1 MHDEPRLQRIY
12 RRPEAAEKLGW
23 KLNTLNTYIQIGK
36 IRKPIKLTPG
46 GRADGFTEDMLIEI
60 QQEAIAAS
68 RPRRSLPRVK
78 RIRNTDATIGTATPS
93 V

>member
-23 KLNTLNTYIQIGK
+23 KLNTLNTYIQTGK

-46 GRADGFTEDMLIEI
+46 GRADGYTEDMLIEM
-60 QQEAIAAS
+60 QQAAIAAS
-68 RPRRSLPRVK
+68 QRRSLPRVK
-78 RIRNTDATIGTATPS
+78 RIRHNEIAPDVPS